1 MQKENLHVHL
11 GDLHLRNPTLLAA
24 GIMGLTGASLKR
36 VWDSGAGGVIT
47 KSVSK
52 EAREGYSGPRVVETP
67 CGLINSMGLPNPGI
81 ESMLEEIKIAKD
93 SGGLVIGSIF
103 GNEVKEFAELAGKID
118 KVGADAIELNLSCP
132 HAENLS
138 TIGQNPKLTKKV
150 IEACKDSE
158 IPIWVKLPGNTHIPN
173 LIEVAKSA
181 EKAGADA
188 IVLTNTLP
196 AMSIDVTSERPILGN
211 ITGGLSGPAIK
222 PIGLR
227 LVYEVYEKVDIPII
241 GAGGVESGK
250 DMIEYIL
257 AGASAVEI
265 GTGIMKRDL
274 DVFKKVC
281 EEASTFLDERKVK
294 DLVGSAHKN

>member
-1 MQKENLHVHL
+1 MQKENLHVNV

-24 GIMGLTGASLKR
+24 GLMGLTGASLKR
-36 VWDSGAGGVIT
+36 VWNSGAGGVIT
-47 KSVSK
+47 KSMSK
-52 EAREGYSGPRVVETP
+52 EAREGYLGPRVVETP

-93 SGGLVIGSIF
+93 SGALVVGSIF
-103 GNEVKEFAELAGKID
+103 GNEVKEFAELTEKID
-118 KVGADAIELNLSCP
+118 KVGAAAIELNLSCP
-132 HAENLS
+132 HAEDLS

-150 IEACKDSE
+150 IEACSGSE
-158 IPIWVKLPGNTHIPN
+158 IPIWVKLPGNTHISN
-173 LIEVAKSA
+173 LVGVTKSA

-196 AMSIDVTSERPILGN
+196 AMSIDVTSERPILGHGV
-211 ITGGLSGPAIK
+211 GGLSGPAIK

-227 LVYEVYEKVDIPII
+227 LVYEVYEKIDIPIV
-241 GAGGVESGK
+241 GAGGIESGK

-265 GTGIMKRDL
+265 GTGMMERNL
-274 DVFKKVC
+274 DIFKKVC
-281 EEASTFLDERKVK
+281 EEASTFLDGREVD